1 MQPDT
6 LSALMEKFKQL
17 YAMIKK
23 LRSFKVQK
31 MGQILRVKKVPFCK
45 SGHILRRS
53 PKCNNYVLCTALTHY
68 SQQ

>member
-31 MGQILRVKKVPFCK
+31 MGQILHVKKVPFRK
-45 SGHILRRS
+45 SGH
-53 PKCNNYVLCTALTHY
+53 NF
-68 SQQ
+68 